1 MQILKAPD
9 QDALTRHLEGRASQ
23 PDGRLSRIWDRALKA
38 GASWLGPQ
46 ESTHD
51 AFITPSAILE
61 RQERHAQLWRHIN
74 PVLNTLSAQLERG
87 GFLGLWA
94 DADGVIL
101 QQRGGG
107 KFLKTAQRL
116 ELIEGA
122 NWSESARGTNAI
134 GTALQEGEDI
144 GVMGAAHLQQPNHEL
159 VCYAAL
165 VKDPQGKIVGV
176 LDVTSRQECAH
187 ELAMAAVLAARHA
200 IELELKLSAYH
211 RALSGG
217 LEALSHVLDR
227 CPTPALLLERDG
239 TCRALN
245 ARAKAWFKRAQFE
258 GTRHWSWSE
267 LERLHAHPEREI
279 ELVDQRGQRSRWRP
293 VIEWLGEPHAHAAL
307 IFLEPLQRANA
318 IMEAPLVARSA
329 TFEGICGDDPAL
341 ERAKTLTARLAKT
354 TLPVLYLAETGTG
367 KELFA
372 RALHASS
379 PRASSPFI
387 ALNCGAF
394 SETLLEAELFGYGP
408 GAFTG
413 AKPLGHEGRLASAH
427 QGTLFLDEVAELSPS
442 AQAMLLRFLERGV
455 YYRVGESA
463 ERRADVRVVAA
474 TCQDME
480 ALIAQGKLRS
490 DLYYR
495 LKGATIRL
503 PALREREDLP
513 QLVSALVTT
522 LYKEQGWAWPQPKLS
537 AALLTQLK
545 RHSWPGNI
553 RELKNVLGVAL
564 VMAEGSPILNVEH
577 LPDDLR
583 GSQAPAPT
591 TAPRSALSW
600 AEAEGK
606 ALRQA
611 LEHARGNMS
620 EAARQM
626 GVARSTLYRMLERH
640 GLR

>member
-9 QDALTRHLEGRASQ
+9 QDALTRHLEGRALQ

-46 ESTHD
+46 ASKQD
-51 AFITPSAILE
+51 AFVAPSAILE
-61 RQERHAQLWRHIN
+61 RQERDAQLWRHIS
-74 PVLNTLSAQLERG
+74 PILNNLSTQLERG

-134 GTALQEGEDI
+134 GTALQEREDI
-144 GVMGAAHLQQPNHEL
+144 GVVGAAHLQQPNHEL

-165 VKDPQGKIVGV
+165 VKNPQGEIVGV

-245 ARAKAWFKRAQFE
+245 ARARAWFKRAQFE
-258 GTRHWSWSE
+258 GARHWSWSE
-267 LERLHAHPEREI
+267 LEKLHAHPEREI
-279 ELVDQRGQRSRWRP
+279 ELVDQLGQRSSWRP
-293 VIEWLGEPHAHAAL
+293 VIEWLGVPHAHAAL
-307 IFLEPLQRANA
+307 IFLEPLQRSKA
-318 IMEAPLVARSA
+318 ILSESA
-329 TFEGICGDDPAL
+329 TPSPSFEGICGDDKAL
-341 ERAKTLTARLAKT
+341 ARAKVMTARLAKT

-372 RALHASS
+372 RALHANS
-379 PRASSPFI
+379 PRASAPFI

-408 GAFTG
+408 GTFTG
-413 AKPLGHEGRLASAH
+413 AKPQGHEGHLASAH

-455 YYRVGESA
+455 YYRVGESI
-463 ERRADVRVVAA
+463 ERRADVRIVAA
-474 TCQDME
+474 TCRDME
-480 ALIAQGKLRS
+480 EMIAQGKLRA

-503 PALREREDLP
+503 PALRERGDLE
-513 QLVSALVTT
+513 QLVRALVLA
-522 LYKEQGWAWPQPKLS
+522 LYQEQGWSLPAPALS
-537 AALLTQLK
+537 PTLLAQLK
-545 RHSWPGNI
+545 KHTWPGNV

-564 VMAEGSPILNVEH
+564 VMAEGSPVLGAEH
-577 LPDDLR
+577 LPDELTT
-583 GSQAPAPT
+583 GSAQAPPT
-591 TAPRSALSW
+591 ASRSALSW
-600 AEAEGK
+600 AEAEGR
-606 ALRQA
+606 ALRAA
-611 LEHARGNMS
+611 LDHARGNMS